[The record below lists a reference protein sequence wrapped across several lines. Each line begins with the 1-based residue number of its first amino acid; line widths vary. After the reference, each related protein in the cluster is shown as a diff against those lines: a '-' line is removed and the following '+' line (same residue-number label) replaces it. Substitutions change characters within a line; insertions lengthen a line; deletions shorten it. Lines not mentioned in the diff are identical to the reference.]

1 MVFNYLMLFNVFAK
15 LSLLNI
21 RKKSVSQ
28 KYKRFTRCF
37 HWFSMSCVFQ
47 WCHKIQM
54 LYR

>member
-1 MVFNYLMLFNVFAK
+1 MFFAK

-28 KYKRFTRCF
+28 KYKRFTRYF
-37 HWFSMSCVFQ
+37 HWFSMGCVFQ
-47 WCHKIQM
+47 WYHKIQM